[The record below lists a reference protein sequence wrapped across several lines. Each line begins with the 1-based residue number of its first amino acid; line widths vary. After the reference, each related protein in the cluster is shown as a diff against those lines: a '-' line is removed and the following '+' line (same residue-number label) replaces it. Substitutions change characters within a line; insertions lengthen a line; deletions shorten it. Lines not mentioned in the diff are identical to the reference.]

1 VKNIVTC
8 DRDEQVG
15 WVLFLNNFFLFK
27 THLMFLKIFFTSGF
41 ITSTASESRFS
52 LAVFLTQPPV
62 KSIFTGDPQ
71 LPAYKN
77 DDFSLAPS

>member
-1 VKNIVTC
+1 
-8 DRDEQVG
+8 
-15 WVLFLNNFFLFK
+15 
-27 THLMFLKIFFTSGF
+27 MFLKIIFTSGF